1 LNEKGRG
8 RDGSA
13 RAPPAADAEGDW
25 PPGVRRAGEDGSGRG
40 ARRRASTVVWC
51 GQAAPG
57 AGVGGRRGRPAVWA
71 AMGSASSAGVGGRR
85 RGLVWAGAGAQ
96 LCVEFECVRVCAAMC
111 GIGVVTREVC
121 RVPVI

>member
-1 LNEKGRG
+1 M
-8 RDGSA
+8 
-13 RAPPAADAEGDW
+13 
-25 PPGVRRAGEDGSGRG
+25 
-40 ARRRASTVVWC
+40 VWC

-71 AMGSASSAGVGGRR
+71 AMGSASSTGVGGRRRARPAASTGVGGRR

-96 LCVEFECVRVCAAMC
+96 LCVEFECVRVCVAMC

-121 RVPVI
+121 RVPAI